1 MQPANILL
9 VDDEIT
15 FVNTLSKRLSNREFS
30 IVTAFSG
37 QEALDQL
44 AKNFDIQIV
53 VLDIKMPGMDGLK
66 TLEEIKRQYPSVEEI
81 ILTGHSTIDSA
92 IKGMRLGA
100 FDYLVKPCDVDQL
113 ISRVEEAVLI
123 KRQNENKIS
132 KVSTKNNNQLTPIE
146 E

>member
-9 VDDEIT
+9 VDDEIP
-15 FVNTLSKRLSNREFS
+15 FVNTLSKRLSRRELN

-44 AKNFDIQIV
+44 DKNFDIQIV

-66 TLEEIKRQYPSVEEI
+66 TLEEIKRHYPSAEVI

-100 FDYLVKPCDVDQL
+100 FDYLVKPCDIDLL
-113 ISRVEEAVLI
+113 ISKIEEAVAR
-123 KRQNENKIS
+123 KRKQDEKSS
-132 KVSTKNNNQLTPIE
+132 K
-146 E
+146 

>member
-9 VDDEIT
+9 VDDEIP
-15 FVNTLSKRLSNREFS
+15 FVKTLTKRLSKRELN

-37 QEALDQL
+37 QDALVQL
-44 AKNFDIQIV
+44 EQDSDIEIV

-66 TLEEIKRQYPSVEEI
+66 TLEEIKRHYPSVEVI

-100 FDYLVKPCDVDQL
+100 FDYLVKPCDIELL
-113 ISRVEEAVLI
+113 ISRMEEAVAR
-123 KRQNENKIS
+123 KRQREK
-132 KVSTKNNNQLTPIE
+132 KVSE
-146 E
+146 